1 MQRSRRKTRER
12 RLRLSLYGLVF
23 LVIAADQ
30 ISKAIILNYFSNN
43 SAASIP
49 LLPGIFHVTFVRNT
63 GIAFGLFQENSFFI
77 TTSIFICVILLLLI
91 SLKLRNSGK
100 NYQMAYGLV
109 MGGALSNFID
119 RLRFG
124 YVVDFLDFQVWP
136 VFNIADSCITVGI
149 VVLMIYTLLD
159 P

>member
-23 LVIAADQ
+23 LVIFIDQ
-30 ISKAIILNYFSNN
+30 ISKALVLSYFLNHPT
-43 SAASIP
+43 SAVP
-49 LLPGIFHVTFVRNT
+49 LLPGIFHLTFVRNT
-63 GIAFGLFQENSFFI
+63 GIAFGFFQDSSFFI
-77 TTSIFICVILLLLI
+77 TSSIFICVILLLLI

-100 NYQMAYGLV
+100 NYQLAYGLV

-119 RLRFG
+119 RIRLG
-124 YVVDFLDFQVWP
+124 YVVDFLDFQIWP

-149 VVLMIYTLLD
+149 VVLMIYTLLE